1 MEVALKYMGRVNG
14 PSFIGLPFTYKKMGI
29 VWETLQD
36 ELGGE
41 ERVRA
46 PALVDSD
53 TIELKEGVYSYAFEV
68 CPENVRLFKHLT
80 QGEKPNFKFIN
91 PQDELVAIPAESE
104 GGKKSSKRGKTGEK
118 SKENAE
124 IPEEEDENSGEDGLV

>member
-1 MEVALKYMGRVNG
+1 MEVALKYMGRING

-29 VWETLQD
+29 VWETIND

-46 PALVDSD
+46 PAMVDSD

-68 CPENVRLFKHLT
+68 CPENVQLFKHLT

-91 PQDELVAIPAESE
+91 PADALVAIPEDTEKPAKAS
-104 GGKKSSKRGKTGEK
+104 KSSKKAQKSESAGEEQG
-118 SKENAE
+118 ENE
-124 IPEEEDENSGEDGLV
+124 ENSDESTLV